1 MFSRRERASQTS
13 AAPEAPSSSADGATR
28 PGGKGRPTPTRR
40 EAEEERKARVK
51 PNNDLKSISKNA
63 RQRAIQDRKAQREGL
78 MRGDERHLPKRDQ
91 GLMRKFIRDFVDG
104 RVSVAEFFLPL
115 ALVVLGLSVLGA
127 KALSVAV
134 WEVMVVVLGADSIIL
149 ARRLRKELL
158 NRFPGEPRR
167 GTVPYALMRALTTRK
182 LRTPKPRVERGT
194 KV

>member
-13 AAPEAPSSSADGATR
+13 TVPDAPSSSPDGAAR

-63 RQRAIQDRKAQREGL
+63 RLRAMDERKEKRAGL
-78 MRGDERHLPKRDQ
+78 MRGDERHLPKRDK
-91 GLMRKFIRDFVDG
+91 GPVRGFIRDYVDA
-104 RVSVAEFFLPL
+104 RMSAAEFFLPL
-115 ALVVLGLSVLGA
+115 AAVVLLLSVTGA

-134 WEVMVVVLGADSIIL
+134 WEVMVIVLGVDSIIL
-149 ARRLRKELL
+149 ARRLRKELV
-158 NRFPGEPRR
+158 NRFPQEPRR
-167 GTVPYALMRALTTRK
+167 GTVPYALMRALTHRR
-182 LRTPKPRVERGT
+182 LRSPKPRVDRAT